1 MVAGK
6 IGDKLRMDY
15 TTLAL
20 RPISPRAFKGSPN
33 PARSASAYRPS
44 APHCPISSSRALGRR
59 ALKGMAER
67 VPVYEPQRVRSGG
80 GDIQNELSGVGSVL
94 VGRDRELSI
103 LLQSVEPLTAVE
115 PGVGKSRLVA
125 EARRRSAAKGVL
137 WL

>member
-1 MVAGK
+1 
-6 IGDKLRMDY
+6 
-15 TTLAL
+15 
-20 RPISPRAFKGSPN
+20 
-33 PARSASAYRPS
+33 
-44 APHCPISSSRALGRR
+44 
-59 ALKGMAER
+59 MAER

-103 LLQSVEPLTAVE
+103 LLQSVEPLTAAE

>member
-1 MVAGK
+1 VVVGK

-33 PARSASAYRPS
+33 PARSASANRPS

-67 VPVYEPQRVRSGG
+67 VPVYEPLRVRSGG

-103 LLQSVEPLTAVE
+103 LCP
-115 PGVGKSRLVA
+115 
-125 EARRRSAAKGVL
+125 
-137 WL
+137 